1 MSIIR
6 VEKQRK
12 YTCVSNVPLQDARL
26 SLKARGL
33 ITYCLSLPDNWT
45 YSVSGLVKVIGS
57 EGKSSIQS
65 ALHELENCGY
75 LIRRRLHDKNGKF
88 TGTEYVLYE
97 EPQIQAKQPFTENQ
111 SMVVSKE
118 NEPFTDFPSTV
129 NPSTEKPPTAKPST
143 ENQPLQNTY
152 STKQENKKIHTQQSD
167 AGVFSGDENNGQ
179 GEKATSIAVPL
190 EQLVEI
196 AMRCRIPEE
205 SIGKLLKRYP
215 RDKIHVQ
222 LLYLES
228 QKGKVHNPVAWLFQA
243 LKQDYDTPLPKPKSI
258 VVQPPPLPP
267 LPEPSHGPLSP
278 EFQAMLDRI
287 HKLMAGNEREKKE
300 EDG

>member
-65 ALHELENCGY
+65 ALHELEACGY

-97 EPQIQAKQPFTENQ
+97 EPQIQAEQPFTENR
-111 SMVVSKE
+111 SMASLEE
-118 NEPFTDFPSTV
+118 NQPFTDFPSTV
-129 NPSTEKPPTAKPST
+129 NPSTVNPSTEKPPA

-152 STKQENKKIHTQQSD
+152 STKQEKKKIHTQQSD
-167 AGVFSGDENNGQ
+167 AGVFSCEENGQ
-179 GEKATSIAVPL
+179 GEADANADISL
-190 EQLVEI
+190 EQLIEVAI
-196 AMRCRIPEE
+196 RCRIPEE

-243 LKQDYDTPLPKPKSI
+243 LKQDYDTPLPKPKPI

-267 LPEPSHGPLSP
+267 LPEQSNESLSP

-287 HKLMAGNEREKKE
+287 HKLMADKEREKKE

>member
-65 ALHELENCGY
+65 ALHELEDCGY

-88 TGTEYVLYE
+88 TGTEYILYE

-118 NEPFTDFPSTV
+118 DEPFTDFPST
-129 NPSTEKPPTAKPST
+129 EKSPTAKPST
-143 ENQPLQNTY
+143 ENRPLQNTY
-152 STKQENKKIHTQQSD
+152 STKQEKKKTHTQQSD
-167 AGVFSGDENNGQ
+167 AGVFSGEENNGQ
-179 GEKATSIAVPL
+179 GEKEASTTTSL

-196 AMRCRIPEE
+196 AVRCRIPED

-215 RDKIHVQ
+215 RDKIHAQ

-228 QKGKVHNPVAWLFQA
+228 QKGKVHNPIAWLFQA
-243 LKQDYDTPLPKPKSI
+243 LKQDYDTPLPKPKPI

-267 LPEPSHGPLSP
+267 LPEPSQEPLSP
-278 EFQAMLDRI
+278 EFQEVLNRI
-287 HKLMAGNEREKKE
+287 QKLMANKEKRE

>member
-65 ALHELENCGY
+65 ALHELEACGY

-97 EPQIQAKQPFTENQ
+97 EPQIQAEQPFTENR
-111 SMVVSKE
+111 SMDNLEE
-118 NEPFTDFPSTV
+118 NQPFTDFPSTV
-129 NPSTEKPPTAKPST
+129 NPPTEKPSA

-152 STKQENKKIHTQQSD
+152 STKQEQKKIHTQQSD
-167 AGVFSGDENNGQ
+167 AGVFSYKENNGQ
-179 GEKATSIAVPL
+179 READENADISL
-190 EQLVEI
+190 EQLIGVAI
-196 AMRCRIPEE
+196 RCRIPEE

-243 LKQDYDTPLPKPKSI
+243 LKQDYDTPLPKPKPM
-258 VVQPPPLPP
+258 VVQPPPLPL
-267 LPEPSHGPLSP
+267 LPELSNEPLSP
-278 EFQAMLDRI
+278 EFQAMLDRVQ
-287 HKLMAGNEREKKE
+287 KLMADKEREKKE
-300 EDG
+300 EGR

>member
-65 ALHELENCGY
+65 ALHELEACGY
-75 LIRRRLHDKNGKF
+75 LVRRRLHDNNGKF

-97 EPQIQAKQPFTENQ
+97 EPQILGKELFAENRP
-111 SMVVSKE
+111 MAVFEK
-118 NEPFTDFPSTV
+118 NKPFTDFPST
-129 NPSTEKPPTAKPST
+129 EKPPT
-143 ENQPLQNTY
+143 ENQLLQNTY
-152 STKQENKKIHTQQSD
+152 STKQEKKKIHTQQND
-167 AGVFSGDENNGQ
+167 ADVFSGEENGQ
-179 GEKATSIAVPL
+179 GEKEANADISL
-190 EQLVEI
+190 EQLIEV
-196 AMRCRIPEE
+196 AVRCRIPGE
-205 SIGKLLKRYP
+205 SIEKLLKRYP
-215 RDKIHVQ
+215 RNKICVQ

-243 LKQDYDTPLPKPKSI
+243 LKQDYDTPLPKPKPTI
-258 VVQPPPLPP
+258 VQPPPL
-267 LPEPSHGPLSP
+267 LPQPEVSEEPLSP
-278 EFQAMLDRI
+278 EFQAMLDKI
-287 HKLMAGNEREKKE
+287 HNLMADKEKKE
-300 EDG
+300 EH

>member
-65 ALHELENCGY
+65 ALHELEACGY
-75 LIRRRLHDKNGKF
+75 LVRRRLHDNNGKF

-97 EPQIQAKQPFTENQ
+97 EPQIQVEQPFTENR
-111 SMVVSKE
+111 SMAVAEEK
-118 NEPFTDFPSTV
+118 EPFTDYPSTV
-129 NPSTEKPPTAKPST
+129 KPPTDKPST

-152 STKQENKKIHTQQSD
+152 STKQEKKKIHTQQSD
-167 AGVFSGDENNGQ
+167 AGVFSCEEKNGQ
-179 GEKATSIAVPL
+179 EGKDASAAIPL
-190 EQLVEI
+190 EQLVKI
-196 AMRCRIPEE
+196 ANRCRIPGE
-205 SIGKLLKRYP
+205 SIEKLLKRYP
-215 RDKIHVQ
+215 EDKIRVQ

-243 LKQDYDTPLPKPKSI
+243 LKQDYDTPLPKPKPTI
-258 VVQPPPLPP
+258 VQPPPLSPP
-267 LPEPSHGPLSP
+267 EVSNGPLSP

-287 HKLMAGNEREKKE
+287 HKLMADKEREKKE
-300 EDG
+300 EDE

>member
-6 VEKQRK
+6 VEKQHK

-45 YSVSGLVKVIGS
+45 YSVSGLVKVIGA

-65 ALHELENCGY
+65 ALHELETCGY
-75 LIRRRLHDKNGKF
+75 LIRRRLHDNSGKF

-97 EPQIQAKQPFTENQ
+97 EPQIQAEQPFTENRP
-111 SMVVSKE
+111 MTVAEEK
-118 NEPFTDFPSTV
+118 EPFTDF
-129 NPSTEKPPTAKPST
+129 PSTEKPPTAKPST

-152 STKQENKKIHTQQSD
+152 SIKQEKEKIHTQQSD
-167 AGVFSGDENNGQ
+167 AGVFSGEENKGQ
-179 GEKATSIAVPL
+179 GEKDASAAVPL

-196 AMRCRIPEE
+196 AIRCRIPGE
-205 SIGKLLKRYP
+205 SIEKLLKRYP
-215 RDKIHVQ
+215 EDKIHIQ

-228 QKGKVHNPVAWLFQA
+228 QKSKVRDPVAWLFQA
-243 LKQDYDTPLPKPKSI
+243 LKQEYDAPLPKPKPTI
-258 VVQPPPLPP
+258 IQPPPLPP
-267 LPEPSHGPLSP
+267 LPEVRGEPLSP
-278 EFQAMLDRI
+278 EFQALLDRI
-287 HKLMAGNEREKKE
+287 HKRMADKGKKG

>member
-12 YTCVSNVPLQDARL
+12 YTCVSNVPLQDVRL

-65 ALHELENCGY
+65 ALHELEACGY
-75 LIRRRLHDKNGKF
+75 LVRRRLHDNNGKF

-97 EPQIQAKQPFTENQ
+97 EPQIQAEQPFAENR
-111 SMVVSKE
+111 SMAVYEEK
-118 NEPFTDFPSTV
+118 EPFTDFPSTV
-129 NPSTEKPPTAKPST
+129 NPPTEKPST

-152 STKQENKKIHTQQSD
+152 STKQEKKKINTQQSD
-167 AGVFSGDENNGQ
+167 AGVFSGEGNNGQ
-179 GEKATSIAVPL
+179 EGKDASTAVPL
-190 EQLVEI
+190 EQLVKI
-196 AMRCRIPEE
+196 ANRCRVPGE
-205 SIGKLLKRYP
+205 SIEKLLKRYP
-215 RDKIHVQ
+215 EDKIRVQ

-228 QKGKVHNPVAWLFQA
+228 QKSKVHNPVAWLFQA
-243 LKQDYDTPLPKPKSI
+243 LKQDYDTPLPKPKPAI
-258 VVQPPPLPP
+258 VQPPPLPP
-267 LPEPSHGPLSP
+267 PPEESEGQPLSP
-278 EFQAMLDRI
+278 EFQAILDRI
-287 HKLMAGNEREKKE
+287 HKQMADKEKKE

>member
-65 ALHELENCGY
+65 ALHELEACGY
-75 LIRRRLHDKNGKF
+75 LVRSRLHDNNGKF

-97 EPQIQAKQPFTENQ
+97 EPQIQAEQPFAENRP
-111 SMVVSKE
+111 MAVSEEK
-118 NEPFTDFPSTV
+118 EPFTDFPSTV
-129 NPSTEKPPTAKPST
+129 NPSTEKPPTDKPST

-152 STKQENKKIHTQQSD
+152 LTKQENKKIHTQQSD
-167 AGVFSGDENNGQ
+167 AGVVSGEENNGQ
-179 GEKATSIAVPL
+179 GEKDANAAILL

-196 AMRCRIPEE
+196 ANRCRVPGE
-205 SIGKLLKRYP
+205 SVEKLLKRYP
-215 RDKIHVQ
+215 EDKIRVQ
-222 LLYLES
+222 LLYLAS
-228 QKGKVHNPVAWLFQA
+228 QKGKVHDPVAWLFQA
-243 LKQDYDTPLPKPKSI
+243 LKQDYDTPLPKPKPA
-258 VVQPPPLPP
+258 VVQPPPLPSA
-267 LPEPSHGPLSP
+267 EKGEEHPLSP
-278 EFQAMLDRI
+278 EFQTMLDRI
-287 HKLMAGNEREKKE
+287 LKRTPDKENKE